1 MERYNPQT
9 DALIAAN
16 YTAGDLSGKVKDKA
30 ELQRMMELRQEP
42 DTPILAVVSRLVSH
56 KGLDLIKE
64 VFHDIMRDIGKNICN
79 LREQNK
85 LTQEELA
92 AKLFVTRQTVS
103 NYEHGKTRPD
113 MNMIMRI
120 ADVLNVDANAV
131 FYGIPVPESRKTAF
145 RRMMVSSAVLLMM
158 VVGAIILHPLCLS
171 LQAEKYITTP
181 SFLMSMAEQIAPGLW
196 RLNIPLV
203 GNPLKNLNSFLIV
216 GQRNLLIDTGFNQP
230 ACKEAMDTQ
239 LREIGADLGRTDLF
253 MDTTQWGDGFTQDD
267 YKALVSKMFDGTVK
281 VSNDISAA
289 QPSATNITVN
299 FQGNIK

>member
-1 MERYNPQT
+1 
-9 DALIAAN
+9 
-16 YTAGDLSGKVKDKA
+16 
-30 ELQRMMELRQEP
+30 
-42 DTPILAVVSRLVSH
+42 
-56 KGLDLIKE
+56 
-64 VFHDIMRDIGKNICN
+64 MRDIGKNICN

-181 SFLMSMAEQIAPGLW
+181 SFLMSMFYDPILMLMLGWWIMQGISIVIQSKGLNQPW
-196 RLNIPLV
+196 TKKARQAILIILLLCFVLELPYAIWSVVVLIKSVTADSTHMSFPYVPVYQEIVSFIGMVSIQLPAVYALV
-203 GNPLKNLNSFLIV
+203 G
-216 GQRNLLIDTGFNQP
+216 GLLWLFGFPQTR
-230 ACKEAMDTQ
+230 EAA
-239 LREIGADLGRTDLF
+239 ETD
-253 MDTTQWGDGFTQDD
+253 
-267 YKALVSKMFDGTVK
+267 AHR
-281 VSNDISAA
+281 
-289 QPSATNITVN
+289 
-299 FQGNIK
+299 